1 MLKLFELAKR
11 PTPYLWLLSFCIVG
25 LTFKQL
31 KFTSFVGPM
40 ELLTIGFLLVG
51 LFESLRQGAFFRIRI
66 LRPIAICFL
75 VLSLGTLWA
84 LFADPSRLILR
95 DVVAYIFTFFCLMIF
110 LTMAYGREASAMRIV
125 GIVIGLYLLAS
136 AVVGLAPSPVR
147 PYFWYDEVKLQA
159 LSDNPNQIAF
169 LAIVSL
175 SLLTGSD
182 MLRGSSDP
190 WTVIASTGGALAG
203 ILTESGAFALAMP
216 LVVIIP
222 IATQLVR
229 KRFLLWP
236 KPVEATENTEVS
248 WKKLAHSIGANDAR
262 IPSTVWVVAIA
273 TLIYSATLMYPV
285 TLMHPVTFRDTVR
298 QSDAAKP
305 PQPQASQIAERFEK
319 IMDGNSGQGRTR
331 ISLWLGALEVAK
343 KSPIVGYGAGQHIP
357 FEQEGKVYLYEAHN
371 TALDLLVNS
380 GLIGLASIA
389 VCIFWIIRG
398 ALQTQSLHLVLTLL
412 GPIGLFA
419 MFHYTG
425 RQPLFWIAIAL
436 VASMITARSS
446 RRMRSNPVNSKSA
459 RIAIRVT

>member
-40 ELLTIGFLLVG
+40 ELLTMGFLLVG

-95 DVVAYIFTFFCLMIF
+95 DVVAYIFTFFCLIIF
-110 LTMAYGREASAMRIV
+110 LTMAYSREASAMRIV

-136 AVVGLAPSPVR
+136 VVVGLAPSPVR

-229 KRFLLWP
+229 TRFLLWP

-248 WKKLAHSIGANDAR
+248 RKKLAHSIGANDAR

-285 TLMHPVTFRDTVR
+285 TFR
-298 QSDAAKP
+298 DAAKP
-305 PQPQASQIAERFEK
+305 PQPQASQNAEWFEK
-319 IMDGNSGQGRTR
+319 IMDGDSGQGRTR

-389 VCIFWIIRG
+389 VCIFCIIRG

-419 MFHYTG
+419 MFHYAG

-436 VASMITARSS
+436 AASMITARPS

-459 RIAIRVT
+459 RIEIRVT